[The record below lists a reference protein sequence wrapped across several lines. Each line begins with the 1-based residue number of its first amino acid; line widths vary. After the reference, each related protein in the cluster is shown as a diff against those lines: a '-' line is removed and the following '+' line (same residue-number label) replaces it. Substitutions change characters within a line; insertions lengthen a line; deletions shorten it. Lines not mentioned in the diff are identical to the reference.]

1 MQLPRS
7 APDSAATP
15 AVGLPVK
22 RANAMQGHYLDRIA
36 IYLRIYFNAINTYI
50 YIVIYIDPM
59 PLQDTWRAS
68 QQPHGRTLAGRSG

>member
-1 MQLPRS
+1 MRLPRS

-50 YIVIYIDPM
+50 YNYIYI
-59 PLQDTWRAS
+59 
-68 QQPHGRTLAGRSG
+68 

>member
-1 MQLPRS
+1 MRLPRS

-15 AVGLPVK
+15 AVGLPVN
-22 RANAMQGHYLDRIA
+22 RANAMQGHYLDRTA
-36 IYLRIYFNAINTYI
+36 TYLRIYFNVI
-50 YIVIYIDPM
+50 YIYIDPM

>member
-1 MQLPRS
+1 MRLPRS

-22 RANAMQGHYLDRIA
+22 RANAMQGHYLDRTA
-36 IYLRIYFNAINTYI
+36 IYSRIYFNAIYI
-50 YIVIYIDPM
+50 YIYIYIDPV
-59 PLQDTWRAS
+59 PLQDTWRAC